1 MFSFVKSDTII
12 VGKCWTMPH
21 NYHKKEKMKSMK
33 HKRIIAA
40 LLSAS
45 MLLGMMLMVPLVHA
59 EDSVSLSQTAS
70 PETMTMPE
78 GNKNVTFTGKEWT
91 GQTIGEGDSA
101 VHNEDVFA
109 VNREAASSFATSSV
123 IYDSIS
129 GAIEGAR
136 DFKKE
141 KSGYV
146 QFLTGEKENNWELTV
161 LASAKDSGYASYKDF
176 YKTNYEKC
184 ENQATDKSRGYG
196 EWKSNLTLP
205 TSWEYDGFDYS
216 IYTNADVP
224 WQSGNR
230 GNDFA
235 PQVPEEATPVG
246 LYRKSFTISD
256 GLKSANGRIYL
267 NFQGVEA
274 AYYVYLNGQPVG
286 YSEDTYSPHS
296 FDVTDYLVNG
306 ENLLAVEVHKFC
318 DGTWFELQDMYK
330 DGGIFRD
337 VYLYAAPAV
346 HLEDYKVET
355 HLTDNYTNAKV
366 TLNVDV
372 RNNSSTAQNGWK
384 VVAQLYDAAQNQISA
399 KTVPVG
405 NIAAENRTTTLG
417 NVSGSTG
424 TGHVTDWQI
433 TAPHLWSDED
443 PYLYTLVL
451 TLCDANGT
459 NYGSMSQQL
468 GFREIGFTRSEVDEN
483 GNRTTDLNKG
493 YQPMT
498 INGKP
503 LVFRGT
509 NRHDT
514 DPVHGKYVSHEV
526 YTADIELMKQN
537 NINAIRTSH
546 YPNDD
551 YLYYLCDKYG
561 LYVMAET
568 NQESHQMQDSK
579 WQAKKAL
586 FKEMVLDR
594 TATTFERL
602 KNVTSNVC
610 WSTGNESYYS
620 SDKNY
625 AEGMFYDAIWYFK
638 NHDTTRPVHSES
650 SNTSNGTDMGSNMYN
665 SQSGTKGWAST
676 SNTKMP
682 YVLCEYDHAM
692 GNSVGALKEYWDA
705 IRSGTNM
712 LGGFIWDWVDQGRKL
727 KIGTREGGDVYAH
740 NDAKGNAAVAS
751 YDQLNKNAGEGSL
764 TGTSVLNGR
773 DIFTDAKGTINDAL
787 SGSGKTFTLEVICKP
802 ATLDGTQVLIA
813 KGDKQVCIQTKNGNL
828 EFFIYDTSWRTLTVE
843 NLSSVCP
850 DWVGNWHQIVGT
862 YDGTNLTAYLDGVK
876 IGTQN
881 IGSVTIND
889 YSSYQF
895 AVGYQTDKGIGFSG
909 EISLARVYTRAL
921 SKAEIDAQ
929 RSSSP
934 AIKSSDSSVLVWDDM
949 SSLKGVQP
957 GTGSLYYDYYG
968 QNNAHHGIY
977 DNMSGYFY
985 GFGGDGRYSI
995 SSGNFCMNGL
1005 VSPDRAPQPELA
1017 EIKYQYQKFWF
1028 DETTDNDL
1036 AHGYVRVFNESS
1048 FDNLN
1053 KFDLKWELLQDGEV
1067 IRQGTVNPAYTNV
1080 PARKTGEVKY
1090 GTHTTTLIPV
1100 NFQMPAEKKA
1110 GAEYYL
1116 NVSVR
1121 LKETTLWAEKG
1132 HEIAYEQ
1139 FKLPNDV
1146 KATTTAPSS
1155 EGVSVTGQDDS
1166 SATKISVTGT
1176 NFSFQLDKAT
1186 GRMENY
1192 VYNGE
1197 QLIEQGPV
1205 PNYWRAPVQNDRNA
1219 TLRDLGSSSK
1229 AKSITVG
1236 TDGNGLTTITIPLD
1250 FGTTYSGMQQ
1260 TMIYTIENNGA
1271 VTVATTLNGSGLSVD
1286 QVGDKKRFLRVG
1298 TDMILPAGFENVQWY
1313 GNGPVESMLDRKTF
1327 ARVGV
1332 YNSTANKLYYPYMNG
1347 GDTGTLTDV
1356 NWITVSGDG
1365 KQTALAIAAS
1375 TPIEAQAL
1383 HYSASELSKD
1393 HPYKMFPSEKL
1404 YLSVNYASQGTGS
1417 ATCGP
1422 DVLSQYTLPYNKPYS
1437 YSYTILPIT
1446 STETASVMSATLP
1459 YRTATETVVGGLF
1472 ADDLSKNN
1480 FDVIMKPENAQLI
1493 PDKEL
1498 GTVMTGRFAVPA
1510 NGYFNDKISGSSAFT
1525 IEAYIRPID
1534 LARAND
1540 TFNMIAGKGDH
1551 CAAFRFSEGGLY
1563 GFICN
1568 EANDWKLVSSLKM
1581 TDEEAKQLHHV
1592 AMTYSSADGGTLTI
1606 YLDGKTAKATG
1617 VGTVKA
1623 SAYELTIGQCP
1634 EQTKRIGYGQYN
1646 SFRVYSKALTVAEL
1660 DQGDAA
1666 KRTDS
1671 SLELWY
1677 DFSTNARTFELS
1689 NAVAAC
1695 EASGRQEGDYS
1706 SSSWSIYQ
1714 GALTEAKNLLNTQ
1727 SHPASQ
1733 QDQIDSAL
1741 ALLNTA
1747 IENLRADKAE
1757 LQELYTNRANISEAD
1772 GTKYTTESWTAFVL
1786 ARRDA
1791 YEVLNKDDAKQ
1802 PEIDAAKDALQAALN
1817 GLTLKPSKDTLQDL
1831 VTANESKVDDTTY
1844 TEESRNALR
1853 TALDAA
1859 KEILKKEE
1867 PTETELSEATKN
1879 LQDAIN
1885 GLQLVSPSQV
1895 DKSAL
1900 EKLYNDNKDKQNDGY
1915 TDESWTA
1922 FQASLKGAKDVLD
1935 NSEATQEQVNTAKTA
1950 LDTAIGN
1957 LKKADQPQPT
1967 VDKTA
1972 LRNRYNELVITP
1984 NVGYTPESWANFQ
1997 KALTYAESVLADDN
2011 ATAEQVANALAALNN
2026 AANGLTQIAPPT
2038 PVIPV
2043 TPSEPAQN
2051 PFNPNAG
2058 SNVSKFPF
2066 FDVPSDSWYYS
2077 SVKAAWENGLIDGVT
2092 VNEFKP
2098 NATLTVAQTIKL
2110 AAALHQ
2116 LDRTGEVSLK
2126 NSGANWYDSYVNYAV
2141 VNGIIE
2147 KDYANY
2153 TKAQM
2158 NAPVTRG
2165 EFVHIFHG
2173 AEEAYK
2179 AINTVADNAIPDVK
2193 TTDKFA
2199 AEIYEFYRA
2208 GILTGSDAKGTF
2220 HSAST
2225 IKRSEAAAIL
2235 LRMFEAAARVS
2246 IDLP

>member
-1 MFSFVKSDTII
+1 
-12 VGKCWTMPH
+12 
-21 NYHKKEKMKSMK
+21 MK

-59 EDSVSLSQTAS
+59 EDSVLLSQTAS
-70 PETMTMPE
+70 PVAMDMPQSSL
-78 GNKNVTFTGKEWT
+78 KVTFTGKEWT

-129 GAIEGAR
+129 GAITGAR
-136 DFKKE
+136 EFQKE
-141 KSGYV
+141 ASKYV
-146 QFLTGEKENNWELTV
+146 QFLSGEDNANQNWELTV
-161 LASAKDSGYASYKDF
+161 LASAKDAGYESYKNF
-176 YKTNYEKC
+176 YLPTYEKC
-184 ENQATDKSRGYG
+184 ANLASDKSRGYG
-196 EWKSNLTLP
+196 EWKTGLTLP
-205 TSWEYDGFDYS
+205 TSWEYNGFDYS

-230 GNDFA
+230 NNEFA

-246 LYRKSFTISD
+246 LYRKSFTVNE

-274 AYYVYLNGQPVG
+274 AYYVYLNGKPVG

-318 DGTWFELQDMYK
+318 DGTWFELQDMFK

-355 HLTDNYTNAKV
+355 DLTDNYTNATVK
-366 TLNVDV
+366 LNVDV
-372 RNNSSTAQNGWK
+372 RNNSSAEQNGWK
-384 VVAQLYDAAQNQISA
+384 VVAQLYDADQKQIST
-399 KTVPVG
+399 KTVPVSS
-405 NIAAENRTTTLG
+405 IAAENRRTTRG
-417 NVSGSTG
+417 NVSGSIG
-424 TGHVTDWQI
+424 TGSVTDWQI

-468 GFREIGFTRSEVDEN
+468 GFREIGFTRSAVDEN
-483 GNRTTDLNKG
+483 GNRTTNLDKG

-526 YTADIELMKQN
+526 YTADIKLMKQN

-568 NQESHQMQDSK
+568 NQESHQMQGPE

-620 SDKNY
+620 GDKNY

-650 SNTSNGTDMGSNMYN
+650 SGTSNGTDMGSNMYN

-727 KIGTREGGDVYAH
+727 KIGTREGDVYAH
-740 NDAKGNAAVAS
+740 TDAKGNAALAS
-751 YDQLNKNAGEGSL
+751 YDQLNENAGEGSL

-773 DIFTDAKGTINDAL
+773 DIFTDADGTINKAL
-787 SGSGKTFTLEVICKP
+787 SGRDKTFTLEVICKP

-813 KGDKQVCIQTKNGNL
+813 KGDKQVCMQTKNGKL
-828 EFFIYDTSWRTLTVE
+828 EFFIFDQNDQSQGWRTLTVDLTDK
-843 NLSSVCP
+843 N
-850 DWVGNWHQIVGT
+850 WTGQWHQIVGT
-862 YDGTNLTAYLDGVK
+862 YDGTNLTAYLDGAQ
-876 IGTQN
+876 IGTKN
-881 IGSVTIND
+881 ISNITINN

-909 EISLARVYTRAL
+909 EISLARVYTKAL
-921 SKAEIDAQ
+921 TQTEIDGQ
-929 RSSSP
+929 RRSSP
-934 AIKSSDSSVLVWDDM
+934 AIASTDPSVLVWDDM
-949 SSLKGVQP
+949 SSLKGVKP
-957 GTGSLYYDYYG
+957 EDIGSRYYDYYG

-977 DNMSGYFY
+977 NNMSGYFY

-995 SSGNFCMNGL
+995 TSGNFCMNGL
-1005 VSPDRAPQPELA
+1005 VSPDRDPQPELA

-1036 AHGYVRVFNESS
+1036 ANGYVRVFNESS

-1053 KFDLKWELLQDGEV
+1053 KFDLTWELLEDGKV
-1067 IRQGTVNPAYTNV
+1067 INSGTVNPTFTNA
-1080 PARKTGEVKY
+1080 PARGTGEVKY
-1090 GTHTTTLIPV
+1090 GTHTTKLIPV
-1100 NFQMPAEKKA
+1100 NFQMPAEKTA

-1121 LKETTLWAEKG
+1121 LKETTLWADAG
-1132 HEIAYEQ
+1132 YEIAYEQ

-1155 EGVSVTGQDDS
+1155 EGVSVTGQNDA

-1176 NFSFQLDKAT
+1176 NFSFQLDKTT

-1192 VYNGE
+1192 VYNDE

-1205 PNYWRAPVQNDRNA
+1205 PNYWRAPVQNDRNT
-1219 TLRDLGSSSK
+1219 TLRDLGSSST
-1229 AKSITVG
+1229 AKTITVG
-1236 TDGNGLTTITIPLD
+1236 QDANGLTTITVELA

-1260 TMIYTIENNGA
+1260 TMIYTIESNGA
-1271 VTVATTLNGSGLSVD
+1271 VTVSTTLNGSGLPND
-1286 QVGDKKRFLRVG
+1286 GHNRFLRVG

-1356 NWITVSGDG
+1356 NWITVSGDD

-1422 DVLSQYTLPYNKPYS
+1422 DVLSRYTLPYNKPYS
-1437 YSYTILPIT
+1437 YSYTILPIM
-1446 STETASVMSATLP
+1446 STETASVMDATRA
-1459 YRTATETVVGGLF
+1459 YRTATEAVTSETVIK
-1472 ADDLSKNN
+1472 DQSKNH
-1480 FDVIMKPENAQLI
+1480 FDVDLDAQANAQLVE
-1493 PDKEL
+1493 DEEL
-1498 GTVMTGRFAVPA
+1498 GTVMTGRFVVPA

-1540 TFNMIAGKGDH
+1540 AFNMIAGKGDH

-1568 EANDWKLVSSLKM
+1568 EANDWKHVSSLKM

-1695 EASGRQEGDYS
+1695 EASGRQPGDYS
-1706 SSSWSIYQ
+1706 DDSWMVYE
-1714 GALTEAKNLLNTQ
+1714 GALKQAENLLSAQ
-1727 SHPASQ
+1727 STYPASEQ
-1733 QDQIDSAL
+1733 TKIDNAL
-1741 ALLNTA
+1741 SLLKTA
-1747 IENLRADKAE
+1747 IAGLRTDMAALRSLYEQAKTYANNE
-1757 LQELYTNRANISEAD
+1757 ETPYTN
-1772 GTKYTTESWTAFVL
+1772 ESWEAFER
-1786 ARRDA
+1786 AKMDA
-1791 YEVLNKDDAKQ
+1791 WGILTKAGATQ
-1802 PEIDAAKDALQAALN
+1802 PEINAAKTALENAIN
-1817 GLTLKPSKDTLQDL
+1817 GLRE
-1831 VTANESKVDDTTY
+1831 AVDW
-1844 TEESRNALR
+1844 

-1859 KEILKKEE
+1859 IVDATAKNLPETYCKDELKAMQDALAAAEALRKNPDATRQEAVDALAALTTATGALKPHTPDRTE
-1867 PTETELSEATKN
+1867 PTETEPVKCSNCGYIITPATGHIHHTTTQVPAETATCISKGHKAYYTCSGCSNWFEDAEATEVIADHNSVVTEKDPN
-1879 LQDAIN
+1879 NHVGGTEIRDARAATET
-1885 GLQLVSPSQV
+1885 S
-1895 DKSAL
+1895 
-1900 EKLYNDNKDKQNDGY
+1900 EGY
-1915 TDESWTA
+1915 T
-1922 FQASLKGAKDVLD
+1922 G
-1935 NSEATQEQVNTAKTA
+1935 
-1950 LDTAIGN
+1950 DTCCKSCHAVISYGHVIPK
-1957 LKKADQPQPT
+1957 LTPT
-1967 VDKTA
+1967 
-1972 LRNRYNELVITP
+1972 
-1984 NVGYTPESWANFQ
+1984 
-1997 KALTYAESVLADDN
+1997 
-2011 ATAEQVANALAALNN
+2011 
-2026 AANGLTQIAPPT
+2026 PT

-2043 TPSEPAQN
+2043 TPSEPAKN

-2058 SNVSKFPF
+2058 SGVSKFPF
-2066 FDVPSDSWYYS
+2066 VDIPSDSWYYS

-2092 VNEFKP
+2092 ANEFKP

-2116 LDRTGEVSLK
+2116 LDRTGEVSLT
-2126 NSGANWYDSYVNYAV
+2126 SGGANWYDSYVSYAV
-2141 VNGIIE
+2141 TNGIIE

-2235 LRMFEAAARVS
+2235 LRMFEASARKG
-2246 IDLP
+2246 ITLN

>member
-1 MFSFVKSDTII
+1 
-12 VGKCWTMPH
+12 
-21 NYHKKEKMKSMK
+21 MK

-91 GQTIGEGDSA
+91 GQDG
-101 VHNEDVFA
+101 NEDVFA

-123 IYDSIS
+123 IYDSIPN
-129 GAIEGAR
+129 AIEGAR

-176 YKTNYEKC
+176 YKTDYVKC
-184 ENQATDKSRGYG
+184 ENQATDKLRGYG
-196 EWKSNLTLP
+196 EWKTGLTLP

-230 GNDFA
+230 NNEFA

-246 LYRKSFTISD
+246 LYRKSFTVSD

-274 AYYVYLNGQPVG
+274 AYYVHLNGQPVG

-355 HLTDNYTNAKV
+355 HLTDNYTNATVK
-366 TLNVDV
+366 LNVDV
-372 RNNSSTAQNGWK
+372 RNNSSAAQNGWK
-384 VVAQLYDAAQNQISA
+384 VVAQLYDADQKQIST

-424 TGHVTDWQI
+424 TGRVTDWQI

-451 TLCDANGT
+451 TLCDAKGT

-468 GFREIGFTRSEVDEN
+468 GFREIGFTRSEVDGN
-483 GNRTTDLNKG
+483 GNRTTNLDKG

-568 NQESHQMQDSK
+568 NQESHQMQDWK

-650 SNTSNGTDMGSNMYN
+650 SGTSNGTDMGSNMYN

-751 YDQLNKNAGEGSL
+751 YDQLNENAGKDSL

-773 DIFTDAKGTINDAL
+773 DIFTDADGTINSAL

-802 ATLDGTQVLIA
+802 TTLEGTQVLIA
-813 KGDKQVCIQTKNGNL
+813 KGDKQVCMQTKDGNL
-828 EFFIYDTSWRTLTVE
+828 EFFIYDTYWRTLTVDLTAK
-843 NLSSVCP
+843 N
-850 DWVGNWHQIVGT
+850 WVGRWHQIVGT
-862 YDGTNLTAYLDGVK
+862 YDGTNLTAYLDGAQ

-881 IGSVTIND
+881 ISNITINN
-889 YSSYQF
+889 YSGNQF
-895 AVGYQTDKGIGFSG
+895 AVGYQTDKNIGFSG

-921 SKAEIDAQ
+921 SKEEIDGQ
-929 RSSSP
+929 RNSSP
-934 AIKSSDSSVLVWDDM
+934 KIASTDSSVLVWDDM
-949 SSLKGVQP
+949 SSLKDAKP
-957 GTGSLYYDYYG
+957 GTNRLYYDYYG
-968 QNNAHHGIY
+968 VNNAHHGIY

-1005 VSPDRAPQPELA
+1005 VSPDRDPQPELA

-1036 AHGYVRVFNESS
+1036 ANGYVRVFNESS

-1053 KFDLKWELLQDGEV
+1053 KFDLTWALLEDGKV
-1067 IRQGTVNPAYTNV
+1067 INSGTVNPTFTNA
-1080 PARKTGEVKY
+1080 PARNTGEVKY
-1090 GTHTTTLIPV
+1090 GTHTTKLIPV
-1100 NFQMPAEKKA
+1100 NFQMPAEKTA

-1146 KATTTAPSS
+1146 KATTKAPSS
-1155 EGVSVTGQDDS
+1155 EGVSVTGQDDV

-1176 NFSFQLDKAT
+1176 NFSFQLDKTT

-1205 PNYWRAPVQNDRNA
+1205 PNYWRAPVQNDRNT

-1236 TDGNGLTTITIPLD
+1236 TDGNGLTTITIQLD

-1271 VTVATTLNGSGLSVD
+1271 VTVSTTLNGSGLPRDSYN
-1286 QVGDKKRFLRVG
+1286 RFLRVG
-1298 TDMILPAGFENVQWY
+1298 TDMVLPEGFENVQWY

-1422 DVLSQYTLPYNKPYS
+1422 DVLSQYTLPYDKTYS

-1446 STETASVMSATLP
+1446 STETASVMRATLP

-1472 ADDLSKNN
+1472 ADDRSKNN
-1480 FDVIMKPENAQLI
+1480 FDVVTKPENAQLI
-1493 PDKEL
+1493 PDDEL

-1568 EANDWKLVSSLKM
+1568 EAVDWKFVSSLKM
-1581 TDEEAKQLHHV
+1581 TDEEATQLHHV

-1617 VGTVKA
+1617 VGRVTA
-1623 SAYELTIGQCP
+1623 STYDLMIGACP
-1634 EQTKRIGYGQYN
+1634 ETNRTGVGQYN

-1714 GALTEAKNLLNTQ
+1714 GWLTTAKNLLSQ
-1727 SHPASQ
+1727 KPMPADK
-1733 QDQIDSAL
+1733 QDEIDTTL
-1741 ALLNTA
+1741 ANLNEA
-1747 IENLRADKAE
+1747 VAGLKADKAE
-1757 LQELYTNRANISEAD
+1757 LQQLYAKSANISEAD
-1772 GTKYTTESWTAFVL
+1772 GAKYTAESWTAFVL

-1791 YEVLNKDDAKQ
+1791 YTVLTKDDAKQ
-1802 PEIDAAKDALQAALN
+1802 PEINEAKNALQAALD
-1817 GLTLKPSKDTLQDL
+1817 GLTLKPSKDTLQQL
-1831 VTANESKVDDTTY
+1831 VTDNESKVNDTTY
-1844 TEESRNALR
+1844 TEESRNALK

-1859 KEILKKEE
+1859 KEVLAKEE

-1895 DKSAL
+1895 DKTAL
-1900 EKLYNDNKDKQNDGY
+1900 ETLYNDNKDKQNDGY

-1922 FQASLKGAKDVLD
+1922 FQESLTAAKGVLD
-1935 NSEATQEQVNTAKTA
+1935 NSKATQKQVDTAKTA

-1997 KALTYAESVLADDN
+1997 NALTYANTVLGNEA
-2011 ATAEQVANALAALNN
+2011 ATQKDVDRALGTLN
-2026 AANGLTQIAPPT
+2026 AAFVQLTQITPPT

-2058 SNVSKFPF
+2058 SDTVKFPF
-2066 FDVPSDSWYYS
+2066 TDIPSDSWYYS

-2092 VNEFKP
+2092 ANEFKP

-2126 NSGANWYDSYVNYAV
+2126 NGGANWYDSYVDYAV
-2141 VNGIIE
+2141 TNGIIE

-2193 TTDKFA
+2193 ATDKFA
-2199 AEIYEFYRA
+2199 PEIYEFYRA

-2235 LRMFEAAARVS
+2235 LRMFEASARKS
-2246 IDLP
+2246 IILN

>member
-1 MFSFVKSDTII
+1 
-12 VGKCWTMPH
+12 
-21 NYHKKEKMKSMK
+21 MK

-129 GAIEGAR
+129 GAITGAR
-136 DFKKE
+136 EFQKE
-141 KSGYV
+141 ASKYV
-146 QFLTGEKENNWELTV
+146 QFLSGEDPANQNWELTV

-176 YKTNYEKC
+176 YKTDYVKC
-184 ENQATDKSRGYG
+184 ANLATDKSRGYG
-196 EWKSNLTLP
+196 EWKTGLTLP

-216 IYTNADVP
+216 IYTNADVH

-246 LYRKSFTISD
+246 LYRKSFTVSD

-274 AYYVYLNGQPVG
+274 AYYVYLNGRPVG

-296 FDVTDYLVNG
+296 FDVTDYLIPG

-355 HLTDNYTNAKV
+355 HLTDNYTNATVK
-366 TLNVDV
+366 LNVDV
-372 RNNSSTAQNGWK
+372 RNNSSAAQNGWK
-384 VVAQLYDAAQNQISA
+384 VVAQLYDADQKQIST

-424 TGHVTDWQI
+424 TGRVTDWQI
-433 TAPHLWSDED
+433 TNPHLWSDED

-468 GFREIGFTRSEVDEN
+468 GFREIGFTRSEVDAN
-483 GNRTTDLNKG
+483 GNRTTDFDKG
-493 YQPMT
+493 YRPMT

-526 YTADIELMKQN
+526 YTADIKLMKQN

-568 NQESHQMQDSK
+568 NQESHQMQGPE

-620 SDKNY
+620 DDKNY

-650 SNTSNGTDMGSNMYN
+650 SGTSNGTDMGSNMYN

-727 KIGTREGGDVYAH
+727 KIGTREGGNVYAH
-740 NDAKGNAAVAS
+740 KDAKGNAAVAS
-751 YDQLNKNAGEGSL
+751 YDQLNESAGDDSL

-773 DIFTDAKGTINDAL
+773 DIFTDADGKINNAL
-787 SGSGKTFTLEVICKP
+787 SGSGKKFTLEVVCKP
-802 ATLDGTQVLIA
+802 TTLEGTQVLIA
-813 KGDKQVCIQTKNGNL
+813 KGDRQVCMQTKKYTGSDPVL
-828 EFFIYDTSWRTLTVE
+828 EFFIYDPNNQEQAWRTLTV
-843 NLSSVCP
+843 NDLASVCP
-850 DWVGNWHQIVGT
+850 NWVDSWHQVVGT
-862 YDGTNLTAYLDGVK
+862 YDGTNLTAYIDGKQV
-876 IGTQN
+876 GTQE

-889 YSSYQF
+889 YSGYQF

-909 EISLARVYTRAL
+909 EISLARVYTKAL
-921 SKAEIDAQ
+921 SEAEIKAQ
-929 RSSSP
+929 NSKTP
-934 AIKSSDSSVLVWDDM
+934 TIKSNDDSVLVWDDM
-949 SSLKGVQP
+949 SSLKGVNP
-957 GTGSLYYDYYG
+957 STGSLYYDYYR
-968 QNNAHHGIY
+968 QNNTHHGIY
-977 DNMSGYFY
+977 NNMSGYFY

-995 SSGNFCMNGL
+995 TSGNFCMNGL
-1005 VSPDRAPQPELA
+1005 VSPDRDPQPELA

-1028 DETTDNDL
+1028 DETTDKDL
-1036 AHGYVRVFNESS
+1036 ANGYVRVFNESS

-1053 KFDLKWELLQDGEV
+1053 KFDLTWELLEDGKV
-1067 IRQGTVNPAYTNV
+1067 INSGTVNPTFTNA

-1090 GTHTTTLIPV
+1090 GTHTTKLIHV

-1121 LKETTLWAEKG
+1121 LKEATLWADAG
-1132 HEIAYEQ
+1132 YEIAYEQ

-1155 EGVSVTGQDDS
+1155 EGVSVTGQDDV

-1192 VYNGE
+1192 KYGE
-1197 QLIEQGPV
+1197 EVLIEQGPV
-1205 PNYWRAPVQNDRNA
+1205 PNYWRAPVNNDQNRS
-1219 TLRDLGSSSK
+1219 LRDLGSSST
-1229 AKSITVG
+1229 AKTITVG
-1236 TDGNGLTTITIPLD
+1236 QDANGLTTITVELA

-1260 TMIYTIENNGA
+1260 TMIYTIESNGA
-1271 VTVATTLNGSGLSVD
+1271 VTVSTTLNGSGLPND
-1286 QVGDKKRFLRVG
+1286 GHNRFLRVG

-1332 YNSTANKLYYPYMNG
+1332 YNSTANELYYPYMNG

-1356 NWITVSGDG
+1356 NWITVSGTG
-1365 KQTALAIAAS
+1365 KTALAIAAS

-1422 DVLSQYTLPYNKPYS
+1422 DVLSQYTLPYGKTYS

-1446 STETASVMSATLP
+1446 STDAASVMSATLP
-1459 YRTATETVVGGLF
+1459 YRTATETVVSDTF
-1472 ADDLSKNN
+1472 VKDRSKNH
-1480 FDVIMKPENAQLI
+1480 FDVITKPENAQLI
-1493 PDKEL
+1493 PDEEL

-1510 NGYFNDKISGSSAFT
+1510 NGYFNNKISGSNAFT

-1534 LARAND
+1534 LKRDPN
-1540 TFNMIAGKGDH
+1540 TFNMIAGKGDS

-1568 EANDWKLVSSLKM
+1568 NEANDWKHVSSLKM

-1606 YLDGKTAKATG
+1606 YLDGKTAKDTG
-1617 VGTVKA
+1617 VGSVKA
-1623 SAYELTIGQCP
+1623 STYDLMIGACP
-1634 EQTKRIGYGQYN
+1634 DTNRTGVGQYN

-1660 DQGDAA
+1660 DQGDAEKLA
-1666 KRTDS
+1666 DS
-1671 SLELWY
+1671 NLELWY

-1695 EASGRQEGDYS
+1695 EASGRQPGDYS

-1757 LQELYTNRANISEAD
+1757 LQELYTNRANISETEGA
-1772 GTKYTTESWTAFVL
+1772 KYTAASWTAFVL

-1802 PEIDAAKDALQAALN
+1802 PEIDAAKDALQAALD
-1817 GLTLKPSKDTLQDL
+1817 GLTLKPSKNTLQRL
-1831 VTANESKVDDTTY
+1831 VTDNESKVDDTTY
-1844 TEESRNALR
+1844 TEESRNALK

-1859 KEILKKEE
+1859 KEVLAKED
-1867 PTETELSEATKN
+1867 PTEEELSKATSD
-1879 LQDAIN
+1879 LDAAIK
-1885 GLQLVSPSQV
+1885 GLTPAGQTV
-1895 DKSAL
+1895 
-1900 EKLYNDNKDKQNDGY
+1900 NKD
-1915 TDESWTA
+1915 
-1922 FQASLKGAKDVLD
+1922 
-1935 NSEATQEQVNTAKTA
+1935 A
-1950 LDTAIGN
+1950 LNAAIGEA
-1957 LKKADQPQPT
+1957 KKLTEAD
-1967 VDKTA
+1967 
-1972 LRNRYNELVITP
+1972 
-1984 NVGYTPESWANFQ
+1984 YTPESWKPFADALKAAEDVLSKADATQDEVNAAV
-1997 KALTYAESVLADDN
+1997 KALTDAKTALVKAEQPQPVDKSELQRRYNELENLPNHGYTQESWTIFTNALIHAKSVLADDN

-2058 SNVSKFPF
+2058 SSVSKFPF
-2066 FDVPSDSWYYS
+2066 ADVPSDSWYYS

-2092 VNEFKP
+2092 ANEFKP

-2126 NSGANWYDSYVNYAV
+2126 NSGANWYDSYVSYAV
-2141 VNGIIE
+2141 TNGIIE

-2193 TTDKFA
+2193 ATDKFA
-2199 AEIYEFYRA
+2199 PEIYEFYRA

-2235 LRMFEAAARVS
+2235 LRMFEASARKS
-2246 IDLP
+2246 IILN

>member
-1 MFSFVKSDTII
+1 
-12 VGKCWTMPH
+12 
-21 NYHKKEKMKSMK
+21 MK

-91 GQTIGEGDSA
+91 GRDG
-101 VHNEDVFA
+101 NEDVFA

-129 GAIEGAR
+129 GAITGAR
-136 DFKKE
+136 EFQKE
-141 KSGYV
+141 ASKYV
-146 QFLTGEKENNWELTV
+146 QFLSGEDPANQNWELTV

-176 YKTNYEKC
+176 YKTDYVKC

-196 EWKSNLTLP
+196 EWKTGRTLP

-246 LYRKSFTISD
+246 LYRKSFTVNE
-256 GLKSANGRIYL
+256 GLTKANGRIYL

-274 AYYVYLNGQPVG
+274 AYYVYLNGRPVG

-355 HLTDNYTNAKV
+355 HLTDNYTNATVK
-366 TLNVDV
+366 LNVDV
-372 RNNSSTAQNGWK
+372 RNNSSAAQNGWK
-384 VVAQLYDAAQNQISA
+384 VVAQLYDADQKQIST

-424 TGHVTDWQI
+424 TGRVTDWQI

-451 TLCDANGT
+451 TLCDAKGT

-468 GFREIGFTRSEVDEN
+468 GFREIGFTRSEVDAN
-483 GNRTTDLNKG
+483 GNRTTKLDKG

-568 NQESHQMQDSK
+568 NQESHQMQDWK

-650 SNTSNGTDMGSNMYN
+650 SGTSNGTDMGSNMYN

-740 NDAKGNAAVAS
+740 TDAKGNAAVAS
-751 YDQLNKNAGEGSL
+751 YDQLKESAGKGSL
-764 TGTSVLNGR
+764 TGMSVVNGR
-773 DIFTDAKGTINDAL
+773 DIFTDADGKINSAL

-802 ATLDGTQVLIA
+802 TTLDGTQVLIA
-813 KGDKQVCIQTKNGNL
+813 KGDNQVCIQTKNGNL
-828 EFFIYDTSWRTLTVE
+828 EFFIYDTYWRTLTVE

-921 SKAEIDAQ
+921 SKGEIDGQ

-934 AIKSSDSSVLVWDDM
+934 VIASTDSSVLVWDDM
-949 SSLKGVQP
+949 SSLKDAEP
-957 GTGSLYYDYYG
+957 STGSLYYDYYG

-1005 VSPDRAPQPELA
+1005 VSPDRDPQPELA

-1036 AHGYVRVFNESS
+1036 ANGYVRVFNESS
-1048 FDNLN
+1048 FDNLT
-1053 KFDLKWELLQDGEV
+1053 KFDLTWELLEDGKV
-1067 IRQGTVNPAYTNV
+1067 INSGTVNPTFTNA

-1155 EGVSVTGQDDS
+1155 ADVTVDQSD
-1166 SATKISVTGT
+1166 AQKIKVTGT
-1176 NFSFQLDKAT
+1176 NFSFELNKAT

-1197 QLIEQGPV
+1197 TLIEQGPV
-1205 PNYWRAPVQNDRNA
+1205 PNYWRAPVNNDKNRS
-1219 TLRDLGSSSK
+1219 LRDLGSSST
-1229 AKSITVG
+1229 AKTITVG
-1236 TDGNGLTTITIPLD
+1236 QDANGLTTITVELA

-1260 TMIYTIENNGA
+1260 TMTYTIENSGA
-1271 VTVATTLNGSGLSVD
+1271 VTVSTTLNGSGLPNDSYN
-1286 QVGDKKRFLRVG
+1286 RFLRVG

-1356 NWITVSGDG
+1356 NWITVSGTG
-1365 KQTALAIAAS
+1365 KTALAIAAS

-1422 DVLSQYTLPYNKPYS
+1422 DVLSQYTLPYNKTYS

-1472 ADDLSKNN
+1472 ADDLSKND

-1510 NGYFNDKISGSSAFT
+1510 NGYFNDKISGSNAFT

-1606 YLDGKTAKATG
+1606 YLDGKTAKDTG

-1634 EQTKRIGYGQYN
+1634 EETERIGYGQYN

-1695 EASGRQEGDYS
+1695 EASGRQPGDYS
-1706 SSSWSIYQ
+1706 DDSWMVYE
-1714 GALTEAKNLLNTQ
+1714 GALNQAKNLLSAQ
-1727 SHPASQ
+1727 STYPASEQ
-1733 QDQIDSAL
+1733 TKIDNAL
-1741 ALLNTA
+1741 SLLKTA
-1747 IENLRADKAE
+1747 IAGLRTDMAALRSLYERAKTYANNE
-1757 LQELYTNRANISEAD
+1757 ETPYTN
-1772 GTKYTTESWTAFVL
+1772 ESWEAFER
-1786 ARRDA
+1786 AKTDA
-1791 YEVLNKDDAKQ
+1791 WGILTKAGATQ
-1802 PEIDAAKDALQAALN
+1802 PEINAAKDALENAIK
-1817 GLTLKPSKDTLQDL
+1817 GLRE
-1831 VTANESKVDDTTY
+1831 AVDW
-1844 TEESRNALR
+1844 TE
-1853 TALDAA
+1853 LDAA
-1859 KEILKKEE
+1859 IVDAAAKNLPETYCKDELKAMQDALAAAEALRKNPDATRQKAAAALTALTTATGALKQHTPDHTE
-1867 PTETELSEATKN
+1867 PTETEPVKCSNCGYIIASATGHIKHTTTEIPAKAANCHEKGNRAYYTCSGCSDWFEDAEATRVITDHSTVETDYDPTN
-1879 LQDAIN
+1879 HVGGTEIRDARAATET
-1885 GLQLVSPSQV
+1885 S
-1895 DKSAL
+1895 
-1900 EKLYNDNKDKQNDGY
+1900 EGY
-1915 TDESWTA
+1915 TGDTYCLGCNKMIEKGQTIPKLTHTHTMVFHPAKAPTELAEGNIAYWKCSVCGRMFTDEA
-1922 FQASLKGAKDVLD
+1922 GL
-1935 NSEATQEQVNTAKTA
+1935 
-1950 LDTAIGN
+1950 
-1957 LKKADQPQPT
+1957 
-1967 VDKTA
+1967 
-1972 LRNRYNELVITP
+1972 NEVFNVTLPKLTP
-1984 NVGYTPESWANFQ
+1984 A
-1997 KALTYAESVLADDN
+1997 
-2011 ATAEQVANALAALNN
+2011 
-2026 AANGLTQIAPPT
+2026 

-2058 SNVSKFPF
+2058 SSVSKFPF
-2066 FDVPSDSWYYS
+2066 VDIPSDSWYYS

-2126 NSGANWYDSYVNYAV
+2126 NGGANWYDSYVNYAV
-2141 VNGIIE
+2141 TNGIIE

-2235 LRMFEAAARVS
+2235 LRMFEASARKS
-2246 IDLP
+2246 ITLN